1 MAESKF
7 LRYQDKNGDGLIDV
21 CEDIIDVKEGIVCP
35 ECIPDPNAAMP
46 DWRTG
51 TQKEP
56 WLNGK
61 NCKFQIV
68 IIASE
73 RSSLLPSGTEALE
86 KPTAEH
92 IESLF
97 EQHQEKA
104 IKNLLLGFNKRVIEG
119 AKEILRESIEHT
131 KYYLDARPGAKVR
144 LLYSVPYDDF
154 ASLEEDP
161 GTEEPSLLEQ
171 PLVDTGA
178 KTITYLADDLY
189 PFLTFV
195 RKGLRLYGMYYK
207 VYQAIEGG
215 NLVFANSRKVF
226 TTDQFSNYGKRTGTM
241 GIILSDLDSFL
252 NSKGLNIVGAG
263 QAGLFKDRVR
273 KINIK
278 FSSRYKVKKLTV
290 WTENCGEVPAI
301 YQGDKLTSLT
311 KKESFK
317 DSTAMAYFAN
327 LHEMHAALD
336 ARTPEP
342 WIDFVKKYTYPEVV
356 EEINYGIKETA
367 ADCIAKNLAEE
378 GKQLGQDILD
388 PIFGLKDAIAYQFHK
403 NMCKKSLEEAQ
414 EEWKKLGLVYDP
426 ESKSTKNILVF
437 AQEQAFKQME
447 GGDDPFVELCVLLLG
462 GALASKS
469 GMSQQMVDELFSKGL
484 DRLKLCGLYELL
496 MDCIG
501 CLMKGLTLEE
511 SLSRILKAALGA
523 MSIENFGDLFIG
535 LPADKQAELD
545 ALVKKKLASGDLFK
559 DDSQNQEI
567 SDTIAGKINVIK
579 PWDQPENIE
588 EQRATKT
595 AGMVGMTYKELQGS
609 SERSRKTLAQQ
620 LDLSDP
626 SRQLSPNV
634 VFQAY
639 VLALIE
645 VYADDYFGLL
655 DMLNKYPG
663 AQLIASFIALMDCP
677 RPPIFD
683 PSVTDAVK
691 DLELPFCDNIFDIS
705 VPQIQNPFGWI
716 PKVMDWTGLLFLA
729 ARQAIQQAI
738 IRIIIKLMVK
748 ICSILGG
755 SLCDIL
761 GRGGDL
767 GDSLPPSPDALGQA
781 CESAFKDMIQD
792 SICGPNAEAASVDQT
807 ITSLFANLGVG
818 AAAFA
823 NQDQVIKFTEDLSCA
838 VTPRELIEAF
848 QGNCSNDFLSIV
860 DSLIEFEYPDFRE
873 GLSNKNSICSF
884 FKDTGN
890 LFPVEVKDNMR
901 DFADALSENE
911 LVPANPSLCAAPD
924 AFENFCELRA
934 GLLEGRASPEQ
945 ALQMC
950 EDLRED
956 LQDDLEDIANILQND
971 PFGEAALPP
980 MVSDPG
986 CDNGIFPF
994 EPEEATNTATQT
1006 LSNGL
1011 EQLKINFSEDML
1023 GNGPFESRWGL
1034 INMILSDTQG
1044 NPYTAHTRKSFFQR
1058 RYVDFVTDVEGEKW
1072 WQKAD
1077 YPKQAAVWKQVGQFP
1092 KFVARHMKNQMED
1105 ATISFDSNNSY
1116 LPTDKSVTKSFED
1129 LGFDTWFGPPDVN
1142 LTEIP
1147 ELGYNI
1153 VPQVKTNAEKVVFV
1167 ELGRKEKADM
1177 SLSFQDL
1184 YAGRTIITSTDSD
1197 GFPLAEENTWGYGF
1211 EIGMYTNDLHDL
1223 NALKVGEDEIPANRL
1238 DGNARI
1244 VITDK
1249 FNLAVKEIDPD
1260 IEALLTRD
1268 ELRKYGVSS
1277 DGDAV
1282 LEEQKYE
1289 FLAIDDVFERL
1300 DFSEYPNFLRTSE
1313 EKVSYTPPVYL
1324 LQEILK
1330 KNGSAYSLDS
1340 IKTTYDSAIT
1350 TITSDM
1356 IQQIADNEGAFA
1368 YGAVFDDLTP
1378 SAFDYVL
1385 ASETTTE
1392 QGAVISA
1399 AGTLYAIAE
1408 VDDGKGST
1416 RKIRRKDQIMG
1427 VSRDQ
1432 YDNGE
1437 DARVIYLNPG
1447 QFGGS
1452 YLSPPVYV
1460 KPLKTQGWVALVE
1473 ALFPEM
1479 SQCSPRLSDL
1489 VDFGDIDG
1497 VIQNKYSQIPEDE
1510 RLKGDP
1516 DCIQEIP
1523 YSRILSRPAKAG
1535 IEGLIIAALRIYA
1548 CTHFVKSLATFTWL
1562 KPSAENY
1569 SAIFSQYIIEN
1580 MEEDFKEPSTGL
1592 AALSPFKDSEFW
1604 YGFLEQ
1610 GVQLYSRLVDEGEIE
1625 PPQYIWDALE
1635 RLGKVQ
1641 EAYQYP
1647 YRDDLRD
1654 AKTAR
1659 EVSRLKFLKKYRM
1672 ENNLEAVQASE
1683 EDAKLIL
1690 NELMKKQLDYVGEK
1704 IVANLKSIGMVPEYN
1719 DLIYYMLSQHTS
1731 GASSLD
1737 LSGDYMEVGTGDGME
1752 IGATGEYTTGNTF
1765 AVHEVRGED
1774 DLKKGDPYIGYYH
1787 VHEDDDGNPVY
1798 MVGEEHIDDEHSVLK
1813 LFATKTKIISAI
1825 TGNDL
1830 GDISEYGTATV
1841 SSSKPF
1847 IIEKYI
1853 SIKGTKKPTTS
1864 AIDQIK
1870 TNPPGDNISDW
1881 YGGTLKQVINPAGA
1895 VVGLE
1900 GQLEVRYGLEFSV
1913 VVNGQKAPLTTVE
1926 IDALDTTIADMAPLE
1941 ESSKLLLCLI
1951 ENLKKDNIF
1960 QIAVDYIFALN
1971 KSSAFLAIYNDLAFL
1986 PSIGEITVPY
1996 GVSEGRDSSFT
2007 DKPGMKVKINITDGV
2022 ASVDTSD
2029 SKYGWASYKERQ
2041 PGRVGGLFVNEW
2053 DSWDKELLRQSKRRI
2068 KRMFKDYYNSR
2079 KWRPGDR
2086 DRDGKVSGLFVRN
2099 LRASFGPKPG
2109 IKLVPWW
2116 KKRKFRINPY
2126 NAEGALCKK
2135 KD

>member
-1 MAESKF
+1 MPESKF
-7 LRYQDKNGDGLIDV
+7 LRYQDKSGDGLVDA
-21 CEDIIDVKEGIVCP
+21 CDDLIDVKEGVVCP
-35 ECIPDPNAAMP
+35 ECIPDPDAVMP

-51 TQKEP
+51 NQKEP

-61 NCKFQIV
+61 NCKFQII
-68 IIASE
+68 IIASDY
-73 RSSLLPSGTEALE
+73 SSLLPAGVTEITEEEAD
-86 KPTAEH
+86 EH
-92 IESLF
+92 IELLF
-97 EQHQEKA
+97 EEYQEEA
-104 IKNLLLGFNKRVIEG
+104 IKNLLLGFDKKVVE
-119 AKEILRESIEHT
+119 ASKEIIREAIEHT
-131 KYYLDARPGAKVR
+131 KYYLDVRRGSKVR
-144 LLYSVPYDDF
+144 LLYSVPYEDF
-154 ASLEEDP
+154 ASLEDENNLEA
-161 GTEEPSLLEQ
+161 EETSPLEQ
-171 PLVDTGA
+171 PVLDSGA

-195 RKGLRLYGMYYK
+195 RKGLKLYSMYYK
-207 VYQAIEGG
+207 VYQGIEGG
-215 NLVFANSRKVF
+215 SLVFANSRKVF
-226 TTDQFSNYGKRTGTM
+226 TTDQFSNYGKRTGSM
-241 GIILSDLDSFL
+241 GTILLDLDNFL
-252 NSKGLNIVGAG
+252 NSKGINIVGAG
-263 QAGLFKDRVR
+263 QAGLFKDRVK
-273 KINIK
+273 KIRIK
-278 FSSRYKVKKLTV
+278 FSSKYKVKRLTV
-290 WTENCGEVPAI
+290 WSENCGEIPTV
-301 YQGDKLTSLT
+301 YEGNKLSALNR
-311 KKESFK
+311 KESFK
-317 DSTAMAYFAN
+317 DKTAMAYFAN
-327 LHEMHAALD
+327 LHEMHRDLG
-336 ARTPEP
+336 ARTPGP

-356 EEINYGIKETA
+356 EEINYGIQETA
-367 ADCIAKNLAEE
+367 ADCIAKNLREE

-388 PIFGLKDAIAYQFHK
+388 PIFSLKDAIAYQFHK
-403 NMCKKSLEEAQ
+403 NMCKKSLGEAQ

-426 ESKSTKNILVF
+426 DSKSTKNILVF
-437 AQEQAFKQME
+437 AQEQAYKQMGE
-447 GGDDPFVELCVLLLG
+447 GDTPFAELCMLLLG
-462 GALASKS
+462 SALSGKG
-469 GMSQQMVDELFSKGL
+469 GMSQDQVDEIFSKGL

-496 MDCIG
+496 MDCIN

-511 SLSRILKAALGA
+511 SLSRILKSALGA

-545 ALVKKKLASGDLFK
+545 ALVKKKLASGDIFK
-559 DDSQNQEI
+559 NDSQNQEL
-567 SDTIAGKINVIK
+567 SDTIAGTINVVK
-579 PWDQPENIE
+579 PWKQPQNIE
-588 EQRATKT
+588 EQRETKKESY
-595 AGMVGMTYKELQGS
+595 VGMTAQQLQGS

-655 DMLNKYPG
+655 DMINKYPG
-663 AQLIASFIALMDCP
+663 AQLIANFIALMDCP

-691 DLELPFCDNIFDIS
+691 DLELPFCDNIFDITM
-705 VPQIQNPFGWI
+705 PQIKNPFGWI

-738 IRIIIKLMVK
+738 IQIIIKLMVK

-761 GRGGDL
+761 GRGGDM
-767 GDSLPPSPDALGQA
+767 DDTLPPLQGICDST
-781 CESAFKDMIQD
+781 FKDLVKD
-792 SICGPNAEAASVDQT
+792 SICGADADEDQVNTT
-807 ITSLFANLGVG
+807 IVSLFSNLGVG
-818 AAAFA
+818 AAALA
-823 NQDQVIKFTEDLSCA
+823 NQDQVIKFAEDLSCA
-838 VTPRELIEAF
+838 VTPRELIGAF
-848 QGNCSNDFLSIV
+848 QGNCSNDFLTVI

-873 GLSNKNSICSF
+873 GLSNKDSICSF
-884 FKDTGN
+884 FGDTGN
-890 LFPVEVKDNMR
+890 LFPAEVKDSMQN
-901 DFADALSENE
+901 FLDALPENE

-934 GLLEGRASPEQ
+934 GLLEGRASPVQ

-950 EDLRED
+950 EEIRED
-956 LQDDLEDIANILQND
+956 LQDDLEDIADLLNKNPLD
-971 PFGEAALPP
+971 DALPP
-980 MVSDPG
+980 IVSDPG
-986 CDNGIFPF
+986 CDNGLFPF

-1058 RYVDFVTDVEGEKW
+1058 RYVDFVTDDGGTLFEKD
-1072 WQKAD
+1072 D
-1077 YPKQAAVWKQVGQFP
+1077 YGKQANVKRQEGQFP
-1092 KFVARHMKNQMED
+1092 KSVAKHMKNQME
-1105 ATISFDSNNSY
+1105 AAPMSFNSNNLY
-1116 LPTDKSVTKSFED
+1116 LPTDRSVTKSFED

-1142 LTEIP
+1142 LTELP

-1153 VPQVKTNAEKVVFV
+1153 IPQVKTNAEAVVFV
-1167 ELGRKEKADM
+1167 ELGRKEKPDI

-1184 YAGRTIITSTDSD
+1184 YAGREIITSVDNSGIPT
-1197 GFPLAEENTWGYGF
+1197 GWENTWGYGF
-1211 EIGMYTNDLHDL
+1211 EIGMYTNDLHDI
-1223 NALKVGEDEIPANRL
+1223 NALKVGEDEIPVNRL

-1249 FNLAVKEIDPD
+1249 FNLAVKQTDPD
-1260 IEALLTRD
+1260 VEALMDDTIL
-1268 ELRKYGVSS
+1268 EKLGVLSE
-1277 DGDAV
+1277 GDAI

-1289 FLAIDDVFERL
+1289 FLAVDDVFERL

-1313 EKVSYTPPVYL
+1313 EKVSYAPPVYL

-1340 IKTTYDSAIT
+1340 IKAAYDNTVTIIT
-1350 TITSDM
+1350 NDM
-1356 IQQIADNEGAFA
+1356 MQQIADNEAAFT
-1368 YGAVFDDLTP
+1368 YGAVFDDLTA

-1392 QGAVISA
+1392 DGAEISA
-1399 AGTLYAIAE
+1399 PGTLYAEAL
-1408 VDDGKGST
+1408 VDDGKGGT

-1427 VSRDQ
+1427 VSQDQ

-1452 YLSPPVYV
+1452 YLSPPLYV
-1460 KPLKTQGWVALVE
+1460 KPLKNKGWVALVE

-1479 SQCSPRLSDL
+1479 SQCSPKLSDL

-1497 VIQNKYSQIPEDE
+1497 AIQNKYQSIPEDE

-1535 IEGLIIAALRIYA
+1535 IEGLVIAALRIYA

-1562 KPSAENY
+1562 KPSTENY
-1569 SAIFSQYIIEN
+1569 SSIFSQYIIEN

-1610 GVQLYSRLVDEGEIE
+1610 GVQLYSRLIDEGEIE

-1641 EAYQYP
+1641 QSYEYP

-1654 AKTAR
+1654 AKIAR
-1659 EVSRLKFLKKYRM
+1659 EIGWLTFLKNYRM
-1672 ENNLEAVQASE
+1672 ENNLEAVQATE

-1704 IVANLKSIGMVPEYN
+1704 IVTNLKSIGMEPKYN
-1719 DLIYYMLSQHTS
+1719 DLVYYILAEHTY
-1731 GASSLD
+1731 GASRLD
-1737 LSGDYMEVGTGDGME
+1737 LSGDYLEVATGDGME
-1752 IGATGEYTTGNTF
+1752 IGASGEYTHGDTF
-1765 AVHEVRGED
+1765 TVHEVRDED
-1774 DLKKGDPYIGYYH
+1774 DLKKGDPYVGYYH
-1787 VHEDDDGNPVY
+1787 VHEDEDGNPVY
-1798 MVGEEHIDDEHSVLK
+1798 MTGEEHIEDEHSILK
-1813 LFATKTKIISAI
+1813 PFASKTKIISAI

-1830 GDISEYGTATV
+1830 GDIMGYNTV
-1841 SSSKPF
+1841 SNSARPSNFPF
-1847 IIEKYI
+1847 VIEKYI
-1853 SIKGTKKPTTS
+1853 SINGSKMNPPD
-1864 AIDQIK
+1864 AIDQIQS
-1870 TNPPGDNISDW
+1870 NPPGDNISDW
-1881 YGGTLKQVINPAGA
+1881 YPGTLKQVLNPAGA

-1900 GQLEVRYGLEFSV
+1900 GQLGVRYGLVFSV
-1913 VVNGQKAPLTTVE
+1913 VVDGEKALLTTVE
-1926 IDALDTTIADMAPLE
+1926 IDALDTTIDDIAPIE

-1960 QIAVDYIFALN
+1960 QIAIDYIFAVN

-1986 PSIGEITVPY
+1986 PSIGEITVPT
-1996 GVSEGRDSSFT
+1996 GDSQGRKSDFT
-2007 DKPGMKVKINITDGV
+2007 SKPGMKVKIELIDGNPNV
-2022 ASVDTSD
+2022 VVSAKD
-2029 SKYGWASYKERQ
+2029 GWASYKDRQ
-2041 PGRVGGLFVNEW
+2041 PGRLGGLFVNEW
-2053 DSWDKELLRQSKRRI
+2053 DTWDKELLRQSKRRI

-2086 DRDGKVSGLFVRN
+2086 DGMNISGLFVRN
-2099 LRASFGPKPG
+2099 LRGSFGPKPG

-2126 NAEGALCKK
+2126 NAKGVMCKK

>member
-7 LRYQDKNGDGLIDV
+7 LRYQDKNGDGLVDV
-21 CEDIIDVKEGIVCP
+21 CEDIIEVKEGVVCP
-35 ECIPDPNAAMP
+35 ECIPDPNAVMP

-51 TQKEP
+51 NQKEP

-68 IIASE
+68 IIASDY
-73 RSSLLPSGTEALE
+73 SSLLPAGTEDLTEEEA
-86 KPTAEH
+86 AEYV
-92 IESLF
+92 ELSF
-97 EQHQEKA
+97 ERYQEEA
-104 IKNLLLGFNKRVIEG
+104 IKNLLLGFNKKVIEASKEAIRG
-119 AKEILRESIEHT
+119 AIEHT
-131 KYYLDARPGAKVR
+131 KYYLDVRAASKVR
-144 LLYSVPYDDF
+144 LLYSVPYEDF
-154 ASLEEDP
+154 ASLEDDNNTED
-161 GTEEPSLLEQ
+161 EKPSPIEQ
-171 PLVDTGA
+171 PLVDAGA

-195 RKGLRLYGMYYK
+195 RKGLKLYSMYYK

-226 TTDQFSNYGKRTGTM
+226 TTDQLSNYGKRTGSM
-241 GIILSDLDSFL
+241 GTILLDLDNFL
-252 NSKGLNIVGAG
+252 NSKGVNIVGAG
-263 QAGLFKDRVR
+263 QAGLFKDRVK
-273 KINIK
+273 KIIIK
-278 FSSRYKVKKLTV
+278 FDSRYKVKKLTV
-290 WTENCGEVPAI
+290 YTENCGEVPLV
-301 YQGDKLTSLT
+301 YEGDKLSTLTS
-311 KKESFK
+311 KESFK

-327 LHEMHAALD
+327 LHEMHRDLD
-336 ARTPEP
+336 ARTPGP
-342 WIDFVKKYTYPEVV
+342 WIDFIKKYTYPEVV
-356 EEINYGIKETA
+356 EEINYGIQETN

-388 PIFGLKDAIAYQFHK
+388 PVFGLKDAIAYQFHK
-403 NMCKKSLEEAQ
+403 NMCKKSLGEAQ

-437 AQEQAFKQME
+437 AQEQAYKQME
-447 GGDDPFVELCVLLLG
+447 ASGNPFEELCVLLLG
-462 GALASKS
+462 SALSSKF
-469 GMSQQMVDELFSKGL
+469 GMSQQLTDDIFSKGL

-496 MDCIG
+496 MDCIN

-511 SLSRILKAALGA
+511 SLSRILKSALGA
-523 MSIENFGDLFIG
+523 MSIENFGDLFVG
-535 LPADKQAELD
+535 LPAEKQAELD

-559 DDSQNQEI
+559 NDSQNQEL
-567 SDTIAGKINVIK
+567 SDTIAGKINVIR
-579 PWDQPENIE
+579 PWEQPANID
-588 EQRATKT
+588 EQRETKKESY
-595 AGMVGMTYKELQGS
+595 VGMTAQELKGS

-620 LDLSDP
+620 LDLTDP
-626 SRQLSPNV
+626 TRQLNPNV

-677 RPPIFD
+677 RPPVLD

-705 VPQIQNPFGWI
+705 MPQVQNPFGWI

-738 IRIIIKLMVK
+738 IQVIIKLMVK

-755 SLCDIL
+755 SLCDL
-761 GRGGDL
+761 LARGGDMN
-767 GDSLPPSPDALGQA
+767 DTLPPSLGEA
-781 CESAFKDMIQD
+781 CEATFKDMIKD
-792 SICGPNAEAASVDQT
+792 SICGPDADIDQINTT
-807 ITSLFANLGVG
+807 IVSLFSNLGVG
-818 AAAFA
+818 ATALA
-823 NQDQVIKFTEDLSCA
+823 NQDQVIKFAEDLSCA

-848 QGNCSNDFLSIV
+848 QGNCSNEFLTVV
-860 DSLIEFEYPDFRE
+860 DSLIQFEYPDFRE

-884 FKDTGN
+884 FGDTGN
-890 LFPVEVKDNMR
+890 LFPAEVKDNMQN
-901 DFADALSENE
+901 FLDALPADEM
-911 LVPANPSLCAAPD
+911 VPANPSLCAAPD

-950 EDLRED
+950 EDIRED
-956 LQDDLEDIANILQND
+956 LQDDLEDIADLLNKNPLD
-971 PFGEAALPP
+971 DALPP
-980 MVSDPG
+980 IVSDPG

-1006 LSNGL
+1006 LSNGF
-1011 EQLKINFSEDML
+1011 EQLKIDFSEDML
-1023 GNGPFESRWGL
+1023 GNGPGERRWGL

-1058 RYVDFVTDVEGEKW
+1058 RYVDFVTDMDKGSPWKKDEYGKH
-1072 WQKAD
+1072 
-1077 YPKQAAVWKQVGQFP
+1077 AAVWKQVGQFP
-1092 KFVARHMKNQMED
+1092 KYVANHMKNQMED
-1105 ATISFDSNNSY
+1105 VAVSFDSNNLY
-1116 LPTDKSVTKSFED
+1116 LPTDRSVTKSFED

-1142 LTEIP
+1142 LTELP

-1153 VPQVKTNAEKVVFV
+1153 IPQVKNNAEEVVFV
-1167 ELGRKEKADM
+1167 ELGRKEKPDM

-1184 YAGRTIITSTDSD
+1184 YAGREMVVESSSTGITW
-1197 GFPLAEENTWGYGF
+1197 GKTWGYGF

-1260 IEALLTRD
+1260 IEALMTKDQL
-1268 ELRKYGVSS
+1268 EEYGASS
-1277 DGDAV
+1277 DGDAI

-1340 IKTTYDSAIT
+1340 IKTAYDSAIT

-1356 IQQIADNEGAFA
+1356 IQQIAANEGAFA
-1368 YGAVFDDLTP
+1368 YGVVFDDLTA

-1392 QGAVISA
+1392 DGTVISP
-1399 AGTLYAIAE
+1399 AGTLYAEAKVE
-1408 VDDGKGST
+1408 AADGGT

-1427 VSRDQ
+1427 VSQDQ

-1452 YLSPPVYV
+1452 YLSPPLYV
-1460 KPLKTQGWVALVE
+1460 KPLKNKGWVALVE

-1479 SQCSPRLSDL
+1479 SQCRPRLSDL
-1489 VDFGDIDG
+1489 VDFEDIDDA
-1497 VIQNKYSQIPEDE
+1497 IQSKYQSIPEDE

-1569 SAIFSQYIIEN
+1569 SSIFSQYIIEN

-1610 GVQLYSRLVDEGEIE
+1610 GVQLYSRLIDEGEIE
-1625 PPQYIWDALE
+1625 PPQYIWDALD

-1641 EAYQYP
+1641 EAYEYP

-1654 AKTAR
+1654 AKAAR
-1659 EVSRLKFLKKYRM
+1659 EVGRLKLLKNYRM
-1672 ENNLEAVQASE
+1672 ENNLEAVQETE

-1704 IVANLKSIGMVPEYN
+1704 IVANLKSIGMVPEYS
-1719 DLIYYMLSQHTS
+1719 DLVYYMLSQHTY
-1731 GASSLD
+1731 GATTLD
-1737 LSGDYMEVGTGDGME
+1737 LSGDYMETGTGDGME
-1752 IGATGEYTTGNTF
+1752 IGATGEYTSGNTF
-1765 AVHEVRGED
+1765 TVHEVRGED
-1774 DLKKGDPYIGYYH
+1774 DLKKGDPYVGYYH

-1798 MVGEEHIDDEHSVLK
+1798 MTGEEHVEDEHSILK
-1813 LFATKTKIISAI
+1813 PFASKTKIISAA

-1830 GDISEYGTATV
+1830 GDISEYGTRSVV
-1841 SSSKPF
+1841 STYPF

-1853 SIKGTKKPTTS
+1853 SINGAKMAPTD
-1864 AIDQIK
+1864 AIDKIK
-1870 TNPPGDNISDW
+1870 TNPSGDNISDW
-1881 YGGTLKQVINPAGA
+1881 YPGTLARVFDANGA

-1900 GQLEVRYGLEFSV
+1900 GQLGVRYGLEFSV
-1913 VVNGQKAPLTTVE
+1913 VVDGEKAHLTTVE
-1926 IDALDTTIADMAPLE
+1926 IDALDTSIDDMAPLE
-1941 ESSKLLLCLI
+1941 GSSKLLLCLI

-1971 KSSAFLAIYNDLAFL
+1971 KSSAFIAIYNDLAFL

-1996 GVSEGRDSSFT
+1996 GVSEGKDSDFLE
-2007 DKPGMKVKINITDGV
+2007 KPGMKVKIEITDGV
-2022 ASVDTSD
+2022 PSVDTSD

-2041 PGRVGGLFVNEW
+2041 PGRLGGLFVNEW
-2053 DSWDKELLRQSKRRI
+2053 DSWDKELLRNSKKRI

-2086 DRDGKVSGLFVRN
+2086 DRDGKVSDLFVRN
-2099 LRASFGPKPG
+2099 LRSSFGPKPG

-2116 KKRKFRINPY
+2116 KRRKFRINPF
-2126 NAEGALCKK
+2126 NAEGAMCKK